1 MNHTVEPGGG
11 MDRDCVVAEW
21 LDGLARWGGGG
32 RAMTS
37 FKELGRGS
45 Y

>member
-1 MNHTVEPGGG
+1 

-37 FKELGRGS
+37 FKEFGRGS